1 MTYNR
6 YNIWRVQNFDGFSIT
21 DTKYTRINVEQLTY
35 SESIDFAE
43 NYINSIQKIYNI
55 NGVDVIAEF
64 YDRLYII
71 NEKDSI
77 KYYYGKDYYNFKNM
91 RKTHCNK
98 LVRSKY
104 FNCFLYGSI
113 VLLYSAILFFPI
125 EMNQEEQMNYY
136 ERFIINGDF

>member
-1 MTYNR
+1 
-6 YNIWRVQNFDGFSIT
+6 
-21 DTKYTRINVEQLTY
+21 
-35 SESIDFAE
+35 
-43 NYINSIQKIYNI
+43 
-55 NGVDVIAEF
+55 
-64 YDRLYII
+64 
-71 NEKDSI
+71 
-77 KYYYGKDYYNFKNM
+77 M